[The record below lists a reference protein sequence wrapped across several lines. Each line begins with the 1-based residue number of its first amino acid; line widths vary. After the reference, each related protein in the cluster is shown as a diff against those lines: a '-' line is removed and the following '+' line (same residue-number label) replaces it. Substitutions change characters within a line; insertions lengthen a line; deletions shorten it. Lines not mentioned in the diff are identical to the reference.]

1 VLVLNTRN
9 VAKFGFVT
17 LDITR
22 KNSLYWI
29 LNVEIYLDAMDIGIP
44 LNIEIKH
51 LSNMTKI
58 LWKEI
63 SQILWI
69 YFMPMYGWLDKAIKL
84 LMKNHE
90 IRLICS
96 IPRSE
101 YSNQYY
107 EFISCLCMVEQSN
120 ELLTSR
126 KSWNLSKLVLLHS
139 HKWMQQHFIYI
150 FMIVIMI
157 MILSLDMVIK
167 KISNTHF
174 VTRSGIIM
182 WKKKEKENVK
192 ILTKRWKYI
201 LSLRW

>member
-1 VLVLNTRN
+1 MRVSIQAFSNLFSNYNFTLYSSSCDKNCLTLSIFISVLLFLFLLWWWLLLLLILLFYVLVLNTRN

-17 LDITR
+17 LDITK

-29 LNVEIYLDAMDIGIP
+29 LNVEIYLDAMDIEIP
-44 LNIEIKH
+44 LNKEIKH

-101 YSNQYY
+101 CNA
-107 EFISCLCMVEQSN
+107 
-120 ELLTSR
+120 
-126 KSWNLSKLVLLHS
+126 
-139 HKWMQQHFIYI
+139 
-150 FMIVIMI
+150 
-157 MILSLDMVIK
+157 
-167 KISNTHF
+167 F
-174 VTRSGIIM
+174 VWLNKAM
-182 WKKKEKENVK
+182 NFW
-192 ILTKRWKYI
+192 
-201 LSLRW
+201 

>member
-1 VLVLNTRN
+1 MLP
-9 VAKFGFVT
+9 KFGFVT